1 MTAHQIDV
9 AFTQGIKL
17 GPTISKDRYLCPET
31 GAHFA
36 FPDMLRRLVK
46 VESDRMFDP
55 RAAGYKRG
63 P

>member
-1 MTAHQIDV
+1 MTAHQIEH
-9 AFTQGIKL
+9 AFAQGIKL

-36 FPDMLRRLVK
+36 FPDMCRRLVR
-46 VESDRMFDP
+46 VESERTFDP
-55 RAAGYKRG
+55 RASGGRRG

>member
-1 MTAHQIDV
+1 MTSNQIEH

-36 FPDMLRRLVK
+36 FPEMCRRLAK
-46 VESDRMFDP
+46 VESERLLDP
-55 RAAGYKRG
+55 RVAGGTRG
-63 P
+63 